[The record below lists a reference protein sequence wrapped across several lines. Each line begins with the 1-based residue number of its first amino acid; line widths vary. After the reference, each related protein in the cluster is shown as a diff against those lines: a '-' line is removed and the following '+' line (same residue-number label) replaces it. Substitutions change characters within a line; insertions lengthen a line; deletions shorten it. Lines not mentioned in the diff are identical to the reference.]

1 MNDNGYKAKAHLEG
15 GGSRMRL
22 GHFTVDNLQAII
34 RNKAYIGIKTYT
46 QKGEQKEVKA
56 VWQPIV
62 DEMIFQRANEKL
74 TKNHSRHKPLKETSK
89 HPYLLSGVCFC
100 MKCGDHMPGKSA
112 TGRNGKVPYYE
123 HSWATKR
130 KATRRWPFV

>member
-1 MNDNGYKAKAHLEG
+1 IAKELCNFRNSVISLREIKSCS

-62 DEMIFQRANEKL
+62 NEMIFQRANEKL
-74 TKNHSRHKPLKETSK
+74 TKNHSRLKPLIETSRTC
-89 HPYLLSGVCFC
+89 P
-100 MKCGDHMPGKSA
+100 
-112 TGRNGKVPYYE
+112 T
-123 HSWATKR
+123 
-130 KATRRWPFV
+130 

>member
-46 QKGEQKEVKA
+46 QKGEQKEAKA
-56 VWQPIV
+56 VWQPLV
-62 DEMIFQRANEKL
+62 NEMIFQRANERL
-74 TKNHSRHKPLKETSK
+74 TKIIQDLNHSKKPASIHIYFQAYVFVWSAVTTCQESLRQEEMARFLIMSIHGQPKEIP
-89 HPYLLSGVCFC
+89 H
-100 MKCGDHMPGKSA
+100 
-112 TGRNGKVPYYE
+112 
-123 HSWATKR
+123 
-130 KATRRWPFV
+130 